1 MNSFLAKFS
10 ITKKTLVKILLSGS
24 LLSYILYKA
33 QIETI
38 SQIIAGAHLKYYIL
52 SVALYIAAQPVRTLR
67 WGMLLQK
74 KEVTVSQSKLLFLC
88 FIGTFFSSFLPT
100 IVGGDMVRGYY
111 VFRETNSHEV
121 SFASII
127 VERLCGLVV
136 VVVIGFGAS
145 IYFLSIQGLTPLII
159 ASFSGCFAT
168 FLVLLLVF
176 NQTLVT
182 RLVQPLKPMQR
193 WGMIH
198 RMREIYQATLSY
210 RSHLKTIIW
219 CLVLSFLYELV
230 IIYIHYLLSL
240 ALAWSIPFNVFILA
254 VPVITIVSMFPF
266 SFGGLGV
273 REAATVV
280 FFSQYAISTAN
291 AVSISLMSY
300 SIALVAGAIG
310 GILYP
315 FYSTQRKKDK
325 QSNG

>member
-1 MNSFLAKFS
+1 MNSFLANFS
-10 ITKKTLVKILLSGS
+10 ITKKTLVKILLSGG
-24 LLSYILYKA
+24 LFSYILYKA

-38 SQIIAGAHLKYYIL
+38 SQIITGAHLKYYIL
-52 SVALYIAAQPVRTLR
+52 SVALYIAAQPIRTLR

-74 KEVTVSQSKLLFLC
+74 KDVTVSQSKLLFLC

-100 IVGGDMVRGYY
+100 IVGGDVVRGYY

-159 ASFSGCFAT
+159 VSFAGCFAT
-168 FLVLLLVF
+168 LLAVLLAF
-176 NQTLVT
+176 NQTLVA
-182 RLVQPLKPMQR
+182 RVLRPIKFMQR
-193 WGMIH
+193 LGIIQ
-198 RMREIYQATLSY
+198 RLKEIYQATLSY
-210 RSHLKTIIW
+210 RSHPITLTW
-219 CLVLSFLYELV
+219 CLVLSVLYELI

-240 ALAWSIPFNVFILA
+240 ALAWSIPFKVFVLA

-273 REAATVV
+273 REGATVV
-280 FFSQYAISTAN
+280 FFSLYAISAAS
-291 AVSISLMSY
+291 AVSMSLMSY
-300 SIALVAGAIG
+300 SIALIAGGIG
-310 GILYP
+310 GIIYP
-315 FYSTQRKKDK
+315 FYKNRCK
-325 QSNG
+325 